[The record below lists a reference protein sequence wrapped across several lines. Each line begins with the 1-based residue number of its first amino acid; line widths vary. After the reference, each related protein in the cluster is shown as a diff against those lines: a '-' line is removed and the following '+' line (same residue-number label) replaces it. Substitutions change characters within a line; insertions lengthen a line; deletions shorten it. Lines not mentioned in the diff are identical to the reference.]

1 MEIFN
6 YLKKRD
12 KIDIFIKTTG
22 QPGNMK
28 KTVRMVSLPYRDSNS
43 DPSLVQPVA
52 SCYTNCTISV
62 PNGTIYGELEEDW
75 G

>member
-22 QPGNMK
+22 RPGNMK
-28 KTVRMVSLPYRDSNS
+28 KNGTVPFKTVRMVSLVEVQALFWERAFIRFEY
-43 DPSLVQPVA
+43 SLYLLTKFHAYDFA
-52 SCYTNCTISV
+52 S
-62 PNGTIYGELEEDW
+62 
-75 G
+75 